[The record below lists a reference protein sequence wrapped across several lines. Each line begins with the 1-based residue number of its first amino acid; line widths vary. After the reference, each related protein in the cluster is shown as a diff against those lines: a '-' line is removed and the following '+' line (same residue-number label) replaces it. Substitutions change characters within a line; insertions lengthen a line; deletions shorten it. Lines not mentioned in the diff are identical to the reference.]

1 MPTFP
6 YSIISDVPPAP
17 RPQPTFTFW
26 KHPNDTFPLGRI
38 VYFIY
43 CAGRV
48 KIGHTGDLHGR
59 LKQLAIHSPAP
70 LTAVLVVKGG
80 REVEQELHD
89 RFAADRLHGEWFR
102 LSDPLRGL
110 LRNRLCPV
118 GRASLRK
125 AEADFKAHCEEIL
138 R

>member
-6 YSIISDVPPAP
+6 YSIISEVPPPP
-17 RPQPTFTFW
+17 RPDPTYTFW

-43 CAGRV
+43 CAGRI
-48 KIGHTGDLHGR
+48 KIGHTNDLRVR
-59 LKQLAIHSPAP
+59 LKQITMHAPALPTAI
-70 LTAVLVVKGG
+70 LVVKGG

-102 LSDPLRGL
+102 LSEPLRGL
-110 LRNRLCPV
+110 LRRRLCPV
-118 GRASLRK
+118 GRASLKRV
-125 AEADFKAHCEEIL
+125 EADFKAHCQEML
-138 R
+138 P